1 MILNESRPRSL
12 GPLFAFIDLMFL
24 LVAFFTLLL
33 FFMRGQKVEAERQ
46 LERTQQRLEAAE
58 QERSLVAAAAAK
70 LEPLFDRFMAQQRVE
85 AERRREL
92 AAREARRRG
101 RETLKLEYRIGR
113 AGEILY
119 RQQSYSVERFR
130 AEVVAPARRTQW
142 IAFRA
147 YADAETPFGT
157 VVESRRRLLDDAGEF
172 DTYWD
177 NVTREAAPRE
187 PAVPAR

>member
-1 MILNESRPRSL
+1 MILNEARPRSL

-33 FFMRGQKVEAERQ
+33 FFMRGQQVEAERE

-58 QERSLVAAAAAK
+58 QERSLVMAAAAK
-70 LEPLFDRFMAQQRVE
+70 LEPLFDKFMAQQRVE

-92 AAREARRRG
+92 AARETRRRG
-101 RETLKLEYRIGR
+101 REALRIEYRIGG
-113 AGEILY
+113 AGNILY

-130 AEVVAPARRTQW
+130 AEVVAPARRTRW

-147 YADAETPFGT
+147 YADPETPFGT
-157 VVESRRRLLDDAGEF
+157 VVESRRRLLEDSGEF

-177 NVTREAAPRE
+177 NVTREPPQQGPAPPGR
-187 PAVPAR
+187 